1 MSSSPSVGVALQTYE
16 LPEKPQLAFRLPKLG
31 FGPGPLSDGALA
43 SLLGSWLVVGILLQK
58 LCILVAPTTGVQI
71 PVVWLY
77 ILLPYLVYR
86 GNILISVTRMILLM
100 LFFIAALTVSFFNN
114 PIPTS
119 LFYVFGL
126 YIPFMLIVK
135 MDRPNYMRVLDIF
148 QLFALFASIWVF
160 MDWAFQVAGLPMP
173 NAEHIIPKKIQ
184 FFQFNYIQPL
194 NWNSKW
200 YKPNAF
206 FFLEV
211 SYVSQVIASALIF
224 ELCIFRRFRYV
235 IVLALGQVCSF
246 GGTGWVLILLSLPM
260 IIAKLRLKMFAAA
273 LIVIPIAFYTASQVG
288 LVENVMLRSQEFNR
302 KGSSADQRFAGQVEE
317 VVRNVTKSPSA
328 VFVGI
333 GAGNTLQDGRVVWN
347 PVVKVTSEY
356 GLVVSFF
363 FFSLLIVSMFS
374 NRIPFTVGY
383 VNTVQFLLLNGGF
396 LVPVNPFIL
405 LMLSTFISIR
415 PESKE
420 LSVKPH

>member
-1 MSSSPSVGVALQTYE
+1 
-16 LPEKPQLAFRLPKLG
+16 
-31 FGPGPLSDGALA
+31 
-43 SLLGSWLVVGILLQK
+43 
-58 LCILVAPTTGVQI
+58 
-71 PVVWLY
+71 
-77 ILLPYLVYR
+77 
-86 GNILISVTRMILLM
+86 
-100 LFFIAALTVSFFNN
+100 
-114 PIPTS
+114 
-119 LFYVFGL
+119 
-126 YIPFMLIVK
+126 
-135 MDRPNYMRVLDIF
+135 
-148 QLFALFASIWVF
+148 
-160 MDWAFQVAGLPMP
+160 
-173 NAEHIIPKKIQ
+173 
-184 FFQFNYIQPL
+184 
-194 NWNSKW
+194 
-200 YKPNAF
+200 
-206 FFLEV
+206 
-211 SYVSQVIASALIF
+211 
-224 ELCIFRRFRYV
+224 
-235 IVLALGQVCSF
+235 VLALGQVCSF